1 MKSSSWFLGIR
12 SETDR
17 AGANRATQISLS
29 GSVSFAAHQRPHSN
43 LAGAVMATRQHMFP
57 RHCRQD
63 AAAALLECSG
73 VSCLSR
79 LSAFLCPLGR

>member
-1 MKSSSWFLGIR
+1 MKSSSWFLGIK

-17 AGANRATQISLS
+17 EGANRATQISLS
-29 GSVSFAAHQRPHSN
+29 GSVSFAAYQRPHSN
-43 LAGAVMATRQHMFP
+43 LAGAVMDTRQHMFP
-57 RHCRQD
+57 RHCRQY
-63 AAAALLECSG
+63 AAAAFLECSG